1 MKEMTVTEK
10 EGNKNESPFA
20 IFFEDDREITVN
32 GYHNNKEEFASMI
45 SADTAVYEAL
55 SYYCMRP

>member
-1 MKEMTVTEK
+1 MQEMTATET

-32 GYHNNKEEFASMI
+32 GYRNNKEEFAS
-45 SADTAVYEAL
+45 
-55 SYYCMRP
+55 R